1 MRQRNQAHLESRS
14 VKGLTFTTLRDGG
27 IDHLGMRTLR
37 GIVDVAQAAQALGIP
52 APPRTVDDLLAGRG
66 NISSLEGIAAEAPVD
81 AFAPKM
87 RSNSYLSCQ
96 RLRRSSVWA

>member
-1 MRQRNQAHLESRS
+1 MRQRSQAHLESRW

-81 AFAPKM
+81 AIRAENAVE
-87 RSNSYLSCQ
+87 SDLSCQ